1 MITLTGENGF
11 TLKYMPI
18 RGNKM
23 VCGIGYIKDI
33 IISKEIRPYYTRW
46 RNMIERCYNKKSIN
60 YKKYGAKGVTV
71 SNDWLCFDNFYKDI
85 KELDGFDETLFLQ
98 HKIQLD
104 KDSKIKGNKIYSKE
118 TCVFLTNEEN
128 SRLGYE
134 QQIKLIEAK
143 NEVLGIIEVGS
154 QRAISRKYNLTLTN
168 VNRCLKGKQKQHK
181 GWSINYL

>member
-1 MITLTGENGF
+1 
-11 TLKYMPI
+11 
-18 RGNKM
+18 M

-98 HKIQLD
+98 HKI
-104 KDSKIKGNKIYSKE
+104 
-118 TCVFLTNEEN
+118 T
-128 SRLGYE
+128 
-134 QQIKLIEAK
+134 
-143 NEVLGIIEVGS
+143 
-154 QRAISRKYNLTLTN
+154 
-168 VNRCLKGKQKQHK
+168 
-181 GWSINYL
+181 

>member
-60 YKKYGAKGVTV
+60 YKKY
-71 SNDWLCFDNFYKDI
+71 
-85 KELDGFDETLFLQ
+85 
-98 HKIQLD
+98 
-104 KDSKIKGNKIYSKE
+104 
-118 TCVFLTNEEN
+118 
-128 SRLGYE
+128 
-134 QQIKLIEAK
+134 
-143 NEVLGIIEVGS
+143 
-154 QRAISRKYNLTLTN
+154 
-168 VNRCLKGKQKQHK
+168 
-181 GWSINYL
+181 